1 MNQNKKLGSILVLLA
16 SLLWGCTG
24 IFVRI
29 FNPLGL
35 FSMEILEARSLFGL
49 LFITVYLL
57 LFQRDKF
64 RIRPQDIWCF
74 IGVGVC
80 NMTAGAYCYFTGIT
94 MASISVMSVLEYTGP
109 IFAMLFSVLLFHER
123 VTARKLIALALAFAG
138 CCFAAGLGSDDY
150 LSTEGV
156 LLGLGAGL
164 AYSMYSVFGRFA
176 MNRGYDSWT
185 ILFWGFLCCAIGAA
199 PLTDWGAIASA
210 VSADVGVLIPMALLG
225 FLVGFLAYLLYSR
238 GLQRIESG
246 IAAVLSS
253 AELIAAT
260 LAGTLLYH
268 EPLTL
273 STVAGIVLVLSGI
286 ALMSLNGRKTPKTQ
300 KSAKA

>member
-1 MNQNKKLGSILVLLA
+1 MKQSKNLGSLLVLSA
-16 SLLWGCTG
+16 SMLWGCTG

-49 LFITVYLL
+49 LFITIYLL

-64 RIRPQDIWCF
+64 RIRPRDIWCF

-109 IFAMLFSVLLFHER
+109 IFAMLFGVILFHER

-138 CCFAAGLGSDDY
+138 CCFAAGLGTDDY
-150 LSTEGV
+150 LSPQGL

-164 AYSMYSVFGRFA
+164 AYSMYSVFGRYA
-176 MNRGYDSWT
+176 INRGYDSWT

-199 PLTDWGAIASA
+199 PLADWSAIGSAIQTDIS
-210 VSADVGVLIPMALLG
+210 VLIPMALLG
-225 FLVGFLAYLLYSR
+225 FLVGFLAYLLYSK
-238 GLQRIESG
+238 GLQLIESG
-246 IAAVLSS
+246 SAAVLSS
-253 AELIAAT
+253 AELITAT
-260 LAGTLLYH
+260 LAGTILYH

-273 STVAGIVLVLSGI
+273 STIIGIVLVLGGI
-286 ALMSLNGRKTPKTQ
+286 VVLSLGNSQ
-300 KSAKA
+300 KA

>member
-1 MNQNKKLGSILVLLA
+1 MKQNKNLGSLLVLSA
-16 SLLWGCTG
+16 SMLWGCTG

-49 LFITVYLL
+49 LFITIYLL

-64 RIRPQDIWCF
+64 RIRPRDIWCF

-109 IFAMLFSVLLFHER
+109 IFAMLFGVILFHER

-138 CCFAAGLGSDDY
+138 CCFAAGLGTDDY
-150 LSTEGV
+150 LSPQGL

-164 AYSMYSVFGRFA
+164 AYSMYSVFGRYA
-176 MNRGYDSWT
+176 INRGYDSWT

-199 PLTDWGAIASA
+199 PLADWSAIGSAIQTDLS
-210 VSADVGVLIPMALLG
+210 VLIPMALLG
-225 FLVGFLAYLLYSR
+225 FLVGFLAYLLYSK
-238 GLQRIESG
+238 GLQLIESG
-246 IAAVLSS
+246 SAAVLSS
-253 AELIAAT
+253 AELITAT
-260 LAGTLLYH
+260 LAGTILYH

-273 STVAGIVLVLSGI
+273 STIIGIVLVLGGI
-286 ALMSLNGRKTPKTQ
+286 VVLSLSTKEGKKH
-300 KSAKA
+300 